1 MAKPKVYYWD
11 ASVFI
16 TIFND
21 EPGADHVE
29 HFLDEAE
36 EESVVIVTSSFTPVE
51 VLKLKGQRPVIK
63 ADKDKVRD
71 FFKKDYFRWV
81 DLSHLVGET
90 AQSLIWD
97 YPGLFPKDAVH
108 LASAIV
114 FERISPLK
122 LDAIHSYD
130 NDFIKLNGKLP
141 TKAVIMK
148 PVPSQ
153 AVMRKLLEAAQKS
166 PRPRRIK
173 LTE

>member
-1 MAKPKVYYWD
+1 MAKPKIYYWD

-16 TIFND
+16 TIFSD
-21 EPGADHVE
+21 EPGAEHVE

-36 EESVVIVTSSFTPVE
+36 EESVMIVTSSFTPVE
-51 VLKLKGQRPVIK
+51 VLKLKGQKPITR

-114 FERISPLK
+114 FEKISSLK
-122 LDAIHSYD
+122 LAAIHSYD
-130 NDFIKLNGKLP
+130 KDFIKLNGKLP
-141 TKAVIMK
+141 VKAPITQ
-148 PVPSQ
+148 PIPSQ
-153 AVMRKLLEAAQKS
+153 AVMRKLLAQAKAK
-166 PRPRRIK
+166 P
-173 LTE
+173 

>member
-1 MAKPKVYYWD
+1 MAKPKIYYWD

-51 VLKLKGQRPVIK
+51 VLKLKGQRPITKV
-63 ADKDKVRD
+63 DKDKVRD

-108 LASAIV
+108 LASALV

-153 AVMRKLLEAAQKS
+153 GVMRKLLEAAKKS
-166 PRPRRIK
+166 PPRRIK
-173 LTE
+173 LNE